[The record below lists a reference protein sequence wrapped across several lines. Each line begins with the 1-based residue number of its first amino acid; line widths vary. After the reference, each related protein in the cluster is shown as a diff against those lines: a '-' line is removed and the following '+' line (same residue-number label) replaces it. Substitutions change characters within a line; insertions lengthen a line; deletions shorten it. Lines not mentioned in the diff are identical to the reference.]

1 MDGANGSTEGFL
13 HSFNCHVAP
22 LAYVNKCDVFVTA
35 NIHVKRMYMTGVNTG
50 KCRAGE
56 TA

>member
-1 MDGANGSTEGFL
+1 
-13 HSFNCHVAP
+13 
-22 LAYVNKCDVFVTA
+22 VFVTA

-56 TA
+56 TAWGRKNQPMEFLFYGISTVNKINY